1 MDQYRPYGKLTQRE
15 RFGYALGAAPGGVL
29 AYVFTFK
36 YIEFFFNDL
45 KLLPLYF
52 IIGQIIYLVI
62 NAINDPLLGQLTDRT
77 NPQKWGS
84 RRIIYIK
91 YGGPIWALTFI
102 LVWFPWS
109 FDNQFIIFLH
119 YVISICVFDCMLTL
133 VIIAWMALLP
143 EMTNDTG
150 ERSLVTL
157 IVILIGILTI
167 VPVLYIIGP
176 MKPTSQDFQF
186 LMVIIAIV
194 SSILMLIVAR
204 ECFER
209 PEFHND
215 QIFSLGDSLKE
226 TLKSKSFLIYTGF
239 NFCNIFLGGIGLSY
253 LFVYVLILGTLGIL
267 EAVGLFVVISIVVAF
282 ISNVFCA
289 QLRPKWGMRKIILRF
304 GMLRALGALIL
315 FIIILNPV
323 PLWVIWTGFIVH
335 TFLGGYGVFS
345 TPLLY
350 LSIDE
355 DELENGSRR
364 EGMFLGMNA
373 LITKPA
379 LSLGPIIATII
390 LISYG
395 YVQGSNTQPQSAY
408 LGIKVLFFLIPAIV
422 LFVSMIFIYFHPLY
436 GERLALMEE
445 KLEALH
451 KEKAKRS

>member
-15 RFGYALGAAPGGVL
+15 RIGYALGAAPGGVL

-36 YIEFFFNDL
+36 YIELFFNDL
-45 KLLPLYF
+45 KLLPTYF
-52 IIGQIIYLVI
+52 IIGQIIYLII
-62 NAINDPLLGQLTDRT
+62 NAVNDPLLGQLTDRT
-77 NPQKWGS
+77 NPKKWGS

-109 FDNQFIIFLH
+109 YDNQIIIFLH
-119 YVISICVFDCMLTL
+119 YVISICIFDSMLTL

-150 ERSLVTL
+150 ERSLVIL
-157 IVILIGILTI
+157 IVILIGILAI

-176 MKPTSQDFQF
+176 MKPTSQDFQI
-186 LMVIIAIV
+186 LMLIIAVV

-215 QIFSLGDSLKE
+215 QIFALGESLKE

-253 LFVYVLILGTLGIL
+253 LFVYALVLGENFG
-267 EAVGLFVVISIVVAF
+267 EAVGYFILISIVVAF
-282 ISNVFCA
+282 ISNIYCA
-289 QLRPKWGMRKIILRF
+289 QLRPKWGMRKIVLRF
-304 GMLRALGALIL
+304 GILRALGALVL
-315 FIIILNPV
+315 FVIILNPV
-323 PLWVIWTGFIVH
+323 PLWVIWTGFIIH

-355 DELENGSRR
+355 DELKHGSRR

-373 LITKPA
+373 LFTKPA

-395 YVQGSNTQPQSAY
+395 YIQGSDNQPQSAY
-408 LGIKVLFFLIPAIV
+408 FGIKILFFLVPAIV
-422 LFVSMIFIYFHPLY
+422 LFISMIFIYFHPLY
-436 GERLALMEE
+436 GEILAQMEE
-445 KLEALH
+445 KLETLH